1 MAAVPVLSDNMSS
14 LTVVYG
20 FPDLHV
26 FGEMVDT
33 IGTSEAFQKCSLKP
47 ATRHLRK
54 LELSLQST
62 KIKLHPA
69 HAHFTA

>member
-26 FGEMVDT
+26 FGEMLDT
-33 IGTSEAFQKCSLKP
+33 IGTSEAFQEMLVKASDLG
-47 ATRHLRK
+47 T
-54 LELSLQST
+54 LQ
-62 KIKLHPA
+62 KARVI
-69 HAHFTA
+69 TAID